1 MILDY
6 LKRCVLT
13 AAVLV
18 YPSIAAAQSSAPII
32 WIAADY
38 AGEFNQRAMLAVT
51 ARVAG
56 RACRLQLDTGVNDAV
71 LLSNAPA
78 SGDNSVLRPV
88 EFLGISMVVPTS
100 AEVAE
105 RLHECQQGEMVGTLG
120 NAFFESGSLTL
131 DLKASVL
138 IYTPGSTLAGDVR
151 AQPMFYA
158 RWMPHGGHPLV
169 ELRRAGGALEGYVLL
184 DTGSAASAFTAT
196 SRAQWDAVTGSA
208 PLAVTTAVQEFAIP
222 SWGRTLKCF
231 ATRSAAPMT
240 VGRWPMGTP
249 LVTYCPDLDFIPP
262 LKLEGLVGLRGFT
275 EAAIT
280 IDYVSGRWLVV
291 PSLDQR

>member
-1 MILDY
+1 MA
-6 LKRCVLT
+6 V
-13 AAVLV
+13 VLV
-18 YPSIAAAQSSAPII
+18 YPSIAAAQSSAPIS

-38 AGEFNQRAMLAVT
+38 AGEFNQRAVLVVT

-71 LLSNAPA
+71 LLLNAPA
-78 SGDNSVLRPV
+78 SGDSSVPLPV

-100 AEVAE
+100 AKVAE
-105 RLHECQQGEMVGTLG
+105 RLHECQHGEIVGTLG

-138 IYTPGSTLAGDVR
+138 IYTPGPTLADDVR

-158 RWMPHGGHPLV
+158 RWTPQGGHPLV
-169 ELRRAGGALEGYVLL
+169 ELRRAGAMEGYVLL
-184 DTGSAASAFTAT
+184 DTGSAASAFSAL

-208 PLAVTTAVQEFAIP
+208 PLASTTAVQEFAIP

-231 ATRSAAPMT
+231 ATRSAASMT
-240 VGRWPMGTP
+240 VGNWPVGIP
-249 LVTYCPDLDFIPP
+249 LVTYCPDLNFVPP
-262 LKLEGLVGLRGFT
+262 VKVEGLVGLRGFS

-280 IDYVSGRWLVV
+280 IDYMSGRWLVV